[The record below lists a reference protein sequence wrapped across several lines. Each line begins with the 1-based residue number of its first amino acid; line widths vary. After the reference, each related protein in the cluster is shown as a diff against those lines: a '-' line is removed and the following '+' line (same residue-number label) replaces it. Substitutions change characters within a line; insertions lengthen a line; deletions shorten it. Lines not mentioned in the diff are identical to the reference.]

1 MSTPFSMDSSAFDGD
16 RKPGLADRL
25 RDAADRLLS
34 SPRFHHW
41 ASAFPLTRWKARREA
56 RALFDLCGGFVYSQ
70 ILLACVRV
78 DLFRLLAG
86 GPLAAPRIATR
97 IGMSDEAA
105 TRLLD
110 AAVALRLVVRR
121 SGGRYGL
128 GMLGTAMVAN
138 PGIAA
143 MVEHHGRIYRDFEDP
158 LALLR
163 GLSQRTALSQYWPYA
178 GNEQASALEGERIR
192 DYTALMAASQPMV
205 ASEVLDAY
213 PVAMHR
219 CLLDIGGGDGSFL
232 AAAAQRAPDLKLQLF
247 DLPAVAE
254 RARMRFDAAG
264 LAARATAFGGSFQS
278 GELPT
283 GADLVSLVRV
293 LHDHDDED
301 VMALLRAVHRALP
314 DDGVLLIAEQM
325 SGVRGAEPVGDAYFG
340 FYLMA
345 MGRGRPRS
353 EARLTEMLRA
363 AGFCQIGLIP
373 TRIPLQTCV
382 LVARPK
388 HLQT

>member
-1 MSTPFSMDSSAFDGD
+1 MSTPFGMESPAFNGQP
-16 RKPGLADRL
+16 KGSLADRL
-25 RDAADRLLS
+25 RDAADRLLA
-34 SPRFHHW
+34 SPRFHRW
-41 ASAFPLTRWKARREA
+41 AAAFPLTRWKARREA

-70 ILLACVRV
+70 VLLACVRT
-78 DLFRLLAG
+78 DLFRLLAE
-86 GPLAAPRIATR
+86 GPQDARKIAVR
-97 IGMSDEAA
+97 IGMSEEAA
-105 TRLLD
+105 ARLLD
-110 AAVALRLVVRR
+110 AAVALRLAARR
-121 SGGRYGL
+121 SGGRYGI

-158 LALLR
+158 VALLR
-163 GLSQRTALSQYWPYA
+163 GLSARTALSQYWPYA
-178 GNEQASALEGERIR
+178 GNEQASALESERIS

-213 PVAMHR
+213 PVAAHR

-232 AAAAQRAPDLKLQLF
+232 AVVAARAPDLKLQLF
-247 DLPAVAE
+247 DLPAVAD
-254 RARMRFDAAG
+254 RARMRFEVAG
-264 LAARATAFGGSFQS
+264 LASRATAFGGSFKS
-278 GELPT
+278 GPLPV

-301 VMALLRAVHRALP
+301 VMGLLRAIHDALP
-314 DDGVLLIAEQM
+314 PDGTLLIAEQM
-325 SGVRGAEPVGDAYFG
+325 SDVPGAEPVGDAYFG

-382 LVARPK
+382 MVARPK
-388 HLQT
+388 HLTI

>member
-1 MSTPFSMDSSAFDGD
+1 MSTPFGMESPAFNGQP
-16 RKPGLADRL
+16 RGSLADRL
-25 RDAADRLLS
+25 RDAADRLLG
-34 SPRFHHW
+34 SPRFHRW
-41 ASAFPLTRWKARREA
+41 AAAFPLTRWKARREA

-70 ILLACVRV
+70 VLLACVRT
-78 DLFRLLAG
+78 DLFRLLAD
-86 GPLAAPRIATR
+86 GPQDARKIAVR

-110 AAVALRLVVRR
+110 AAVALRLAARR
-121 SGGRYGL
+121 SGGRYGI

-158 LALLR
+158 VALLR
-163 GLSQRTALSQYWPYA
+163 GLSARTALSQYWPYA
-178 GNEQASALEGERIR
+178 GNEQASALESEKIS

-213 PVAMHR
+213 PVAAHR

-232 AAAAQRAPDLKLQLF
+232 AAVAARAPDLELQLF
-247 DLPAVAE
+247 DLPAVAD
-254 RARMRFDAAG
+254 RARMRFEAAG
-264 LAARATAFGGSFQS
+264 LAGRATAFGGSFRT
-278 GELPT
+278 GPLPV

-301 VMALLRAVHRALP
+301 VMGLLRAIHQALP
-314 DDGVLLIAEQM
+314 PDGTLLIAEQM
-325 SGVRGAEPVGDAYFG
+325 SDVPGAEPVGDAYFG

-382 LVARPK
+382 MVARPK
-388 HLQT
+388 HLTA

>member
-1 MSTPFSMDSSAFDGD
+1 MSTPLGMESPAFNGQP
-16 RKPGLADRL
+16 KGSLADRL
-25 RDAADRLLS
+25 RDAADKLLS

-41 ASAFPLTRWKARREA
+41 AAAFPLTRWKARREA

-70 ILLACVRV
+70 VLLACVRT
-78 DLFRLLAG
+78 DLFRLLAE
-86 GPLAAPRIATR
+86 GPQDAGKIALR
-97 IGMSDEAA
+97 IGMSEAGA
-105 TRLLD
+105 ARLLD
-110 AAVALRLVVRR
+110 AAVALRLAARR
-121 SGGRYGL
+121 SGGRYGI

-158 LALLR
+158 VALLR
-163 GLSQRTALSQYWPYA
+163 GLSARTALSQYWPYA
-178 GNEQASALEGERIR
+178 GNEQASALESGRIS

-213 PVAMHR
+213 PVAAHR

-232 AAAAQRAPDLKLQLF
+232 AAVAARAPDLKLQLF
-247 DLPAVAE
+247 DLPAVAD
-254 RARMRFDAAG
+254 RARMRFEAAG
-264 LAARATAFGGSFQS
+264 LAGRATAFGGSFQS
-278 GELPT
+278 GPLPV
-283 GADLVSLVRV
+283 GADLMSLVRV
-293 LHDHDDED
+293 LHDHDDEE
-301 VMALLRAVHRALP
+301 VMGLLRAIRRALP
-314 DDGVLLIAEQM
+314 PDGTLLIAEQM
-325 SGVRGAEPVGDAYFG
+325 SDVPGAEPVGDAYFG

-382 LVARPK
+382 IVARPK
-388 HLQT
+388 YLTT